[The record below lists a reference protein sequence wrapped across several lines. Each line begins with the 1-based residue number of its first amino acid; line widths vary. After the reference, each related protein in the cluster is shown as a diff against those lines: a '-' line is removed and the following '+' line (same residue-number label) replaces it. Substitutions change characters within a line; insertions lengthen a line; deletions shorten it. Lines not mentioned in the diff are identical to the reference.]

1 MQSVVNVLESQQ
13 VLSSHKHAGQEVS
26 LRPSQSF
33 NFGCLKVSRF
43 VVTRLLNYSV
53 LILLK
58 ASADQLDSGL
68 LVSWTATWSYA
79 VNINWGSE

>member
-43 VVTRLLNYSV
+43 VVTRLLNHSV